1 MEDSSVQGDQE
12 RGQPLYLRVRDAT
25 ATGRFLQVCHPYV
38 SEERPPATPSGLC
51 LREVAGILI
60 RFKRQL
66 QYKGRA
72 FVGAAFFYRS
82 KSK

>member
-12 RGQPLYLRVRDAT
+12 RGQPLYLRVRDTT
-25 ATGRFLQVCHPYV
+25 AACRHLQMCHPYV
-38 SEERPPATPSGLC
+38 SEERPSATPSGLC

-60 RFKRQL
+60 RDKRQL

-72 FVGAAFFYRS
+72 IVGAAFFYSSRS
-82 KSK
+82 K